1 MVNQDE
7 PELGELCEKIL
18 VHIYRYGP
26 DSPKYMAHRL
36 LGASGWAPTY
46 DEKEIKEKCKK
57 MESLRLIRVFQGP
70 LKRSPTS
77 SVKPWIKIKAR
88 EINYKPAGIYYEL
101 TKDGKRIAG
110 KLFKEKYR

>member
-1 MVNQDE
+1 MED
-7 PELGELCEKIL
+7 LGDLCKKIL
-18 VHIYRYGP
+18 MHIYNYGP

-46 DEKEIKEKCKK
+46 DQNKLKEACKK
-57 MESLRLIRVFQGP
+57 MESMKLLTVFNGP

-88 EINYKPAGIYYEL
+88 EVNYKPAGIYYDL
-101 TKDGKRIAG
+101 TKEGKRIASQIY
-110 KLFKEKYR
+110 KENRDDR